1 MPSLH
6 LSHCSFIF
14 FCLPFF
20 FFTSFSQSDLWRTLR
35 SSCAADVLLLRCSFC
50 CRNICHSSIAAA
62 MLHLPTA
69 SEFNWHPGDG
79 QNLQL
84 QLARPQIPER
94 QNRYSRQ
101 INRYFSYFSHT
112 PLTWFLAWPRL
123 PLQEQ
128 QQRPSSLAYK
138 LCRNVIT
145 FTACK
150 RTHSQAGQGCQL
162 TVNKV
167 REMERSGEIEK
178 CGQQIRIHTYM
189 GFDGWARNEIIIKG
203 IG

>member
-1 MPSLH
+1 MHGRDAIAALVALLLH
-6 LSHCSFIF
+6 IFLPPLLFSH
-14 FCLPFF
+14 L
-20 FFTSFSQSDLWRTLR
+20 FSQSDLWRTLR

-62 MLHLPTA
+62 MLHLPIA

-150 RTHSQAGQGCQL
+150 RTHSQAA
-162 TVNKV
+162 NKV
-167 REMERSGEIEK
+167 ANWLWTKSEK
-178 CGQQIRIHTYM
+178 WRDRG
-189 GFDGWARNEIIIKG
+189 K
-203 IG
+203 